1 MWQIAAGFFL
11 RRIDKGQRRDAVDVN
26 RLEWKQSRC
35 QSMFASQFTGN
46 NFMQQEQDLF
56 AHQDTLA
63 NLHENIPLTEK
74 SRFLHQVLRQDFPFV
89 DRLAIALFDDKTQM
103 LKTYTHSTEGND
115 SPVTTYEAPLSSAPS
130 LHAIIEHRKPRL
142 VQDLAIFAQGTH
154 EHTKRV
160 AAKGYKSSYTMPLYQ
175 SGTFIG
181 FLFFNS
187 MQQHPFTPQSLRQID
202 IYGHLIALMV
212 INELTAIRTLL
223 AAVRAARNMTHYRD
237 LETGSHIDRT
247 AHYARLIARE
257 LAVGYGITDEQIEH
271 IFLFSPMHDVG
282 KIGIP
287 DKILRKPSKLDDD
300 EFDVMKT
307 HPEKG
312 REIIDSVLKDF
323 SLGTFGHVDILR
335 NIAEFHHEA
344 MDGSGYP
351 RGLKGKEIPIE
362 ARISAVADVFDALT
376 SRRSYKAPWTNEE
389 AFAVLRKM
397 SSAKLDR
404 DCVNALIGN
413 IDKVLEI
420 QQRFRDED
428 LI

>member
-1 MWQIAAGFFL
+1 M
-11 RRIDKGQRRDAVDVN
+11 
-26 RLEWKQSRC
+26 QS
-35 QSMFASQFTGN
+35 
-46 NFMQQEQDLF
+46 EEDLF
-56 AHQDTLA
+56 THQDTLA

-74 SRFLHQVLRQDFPFV
+74 LRFLHQIIRQDFSFI
-89 DRLAIALFDDKTQM
+89 DRLAIALFDEKTQM
-103 LKTYTHSTEGND
+103 LKTYTHSTEGCD

-130 LHAIIEHRKPRL
+130 LHAIIEHRRPRL
-142 VQDLAIFAQGTH
+142 VQDLHIFSKGTH
-154 EHTKRV
+154 EHTQRV

-175 SGTFIG
+175 NDVFIG

-187 MQQHPFTPQSLRQID
+187 QLEHPFDSKTLRQID

-223 AAVRAARNMTHYRD
+223 AAVRAARSMTHYRD

-257 LAVGYGITDEQIEH
+257 LASGYGISDEQIEH

-287 DKILRKPSKLDDD
+287 DNILRKPSKLNDT

-307 HPEKG
+307 HPVKG
-312 REIIDSVLKDF
+312 REIIDSVLQDF
-323 SLGTFGHVDILR
+323 GLGTLGHANILR

-344 MDGSGYP
+344 VDGSGYP
-351 RGLKGKEIPIE
+351 NGLKGEEIPIE

-376 SRRSYKAPWTNEE
+376 SRRSYKAAWTNEQ
-389 AFAVLRKM
+389 AFAALRQM
-397 SSAKLDR
+397 SNSKLDR
-404 DCVNALIGN
+404 DCVEALIN
-413 IDKVLEI
+413 NANKVLEI
-420 QQRFRDED
+420 QQRFRDND

>member
-1 MWQIAAGFFL
+1 MH
-11 RRIDKGQRRDAVDVN
+11 
-26 RLEWKQSRC
+26 
-35 QSMFASQFTGN
+35 
-46 NFMQQEQDLF
+46 QQKDLF
-56 AHQDTLA
+56 THQDTLA

-74 SRFLHQVLRQDFPFV
+74 LRFLHQIIRQDFPFL
-89 DRLAIALFDDKTQM
+89 DRLAIALFDEKTQI
-103 LKTYTHSTEGND
+103 LKTYTHSTDGND

-130 LHAIIEHRKPRL
+130 LHAIIAHRRPRL
-142 VQDLAIFAQGTH
+142 VQDLNIFSQGTH
-154 EHTKRV
+154 EHTKRI

-175 SGTFIG
+175 GRTFIG

-187 MQQHPFTPQSLRQID
+187 LQEHPFTPQSLRQID
-202 IYGHLIALMV
+202 IYGHLVALMV
-212 INELTAIRTLL
+212 INELTAIRTLI
-223 AAVRAARNMTHYRD
+223 AAVRAARSMTHYRD

-257 LAVGYGITDEQIEH
+257 LASNYDITDEQIEH

-287 DKILRKPSKLDDD
+287 DNILRKPSRLDDS
-300 EFDVMKT
+300 ELDVMKT

-312 REIIDSVLKDF
+312 REIIDAVLKDF

-335 NIAEFHHEA
+335 NIAEYHHEA

-351 RGLKGKEIPIE
+351 KGLKGDEIPIE

-376 SRRSYKAPWTNEE
+376 SRRVYKAAWTNEE
-389 AFAVLRKM
+389 AFAVLQKM
-397 SSAKLDR
+397 SNAKLDR
-404 DCVNALIGN
+404 DCVNALIN
-413 IDKVLEI
+413 NLDKVIAI
-420 QQRFRDED
+420 QQQFRDEE

>member
-1 MWQIAAGFFL
+1 
-11 RRIDKGQRRDAVDVN
+11 
-26 RLEWKQSRC
+26 
-35 QSMFASQFTGN
+35 
-46 NFMQQEQDLF
+46 MQQQKDLF
-56 AHQDTLA
+56 THQDTLA

-74 SRFLHQVLRQDFPFV
+74 LRFLHQIIRQDFPFL
-89 DRLAIALFDDKTQM
+89 DRLAIALFDEKTQI

-130 LHAIIEHRKPRL
+130 LHAIIEHRRPRL
-142 VQDLAIFAQGTH
+142 VQDLNIFSQGTH
-154 EHTKRV
+154 EHTKRI

-175 SGTFIG
+175 GRTFIG

-187 MQQHPFTPQSLRQID
+187 LQAHPFTSHSLRQID
-202 IYGHLIALMV
+202 IYGHLVALMV
-212 INELTAIRTLL
+212 INELTAIRTLI
-223 AAVRAARNMTHYRD
+223 AAVRAARSMTHYRD

-257 LAVGYGITDEQIEH
+257 LASNYDITDEQIEH

-287 DKILRKPSKLDDD
+287 DNILRKPSRLDDS

-312 REIIDSVLKDF
+312 REIIEAVLKDF

-335 NIAEFHHEA
+335 NIAEYHHEA

-351 RGLKGKEIPIE
+351 KGLKGDEIPIE

-376 SRRSYKAPWTNEE
+376 SRRVYKAAWTNEE
-389 AFAVLRKM
+389 AFAVLQKM
-397 SSAKLDR
+397 SNTKLDR
-404 DCVNALIGN
+404 DCVNALIN
-413 IDKVLEI
+413 NLDKVLAI
-420 QQRFRDED
+420 QQQFRDEE

>member
-1 MWQIAAGFFL
+1 MH
-11 RRIDKGQRRDAVDVN
+11 
-26 RLEWKQSRC
+26 
-35 QSMFASQFTGN
+35 
-46 NFMQQEQDLF
+46 QQKDLF
-56 AHQDTLA
+56 THQDTLA

-74 SRFLHQVLRQDFPFV
+74 LRFLHQIIRQDFPFL
-89 DRLAIALFDDKTQM
+89 DRLAIALFDEKTQI
-103 LKTYTHSTEGND
+103 LKTYTHSTDGND

-130 LHAIIEHRKPRL
+130 LHAIIAHRRPRL
-142 VQDLAIFAQGTH
+142 VQDLNIFSQGTH
-154 EHTKRV
+154 EHTKRI

-175 SGTFIG
+175 GRTFIG

-187 MQQHPFTPQSLRQID
+187 LQEHPFTPQSLRQID
-202 IYGHLIALMV
+202 IYGHLVALMV
-212 INELTAIRTLL
+212 INELTAIRTLI
-223 AAVRAARNMTHYRD
+223 AAVRAARSMTHYRD

-257 LAVGYGITDEQIEH
+257 LASNYDITDEQIEH

-287 DKILRKPSKLDDD
+287 DNILRKPSRLDDS
-300 EFDVMKT
+300 ELDVMKT

-312 REIIDSVLKDF
+312 REIIDAVLKDF

-335 NIAEFHHEA
+335 NIAEYHHEA

-351 RGLKGKEIPIE
+351 KGLKGDEIPIE

-376 SRRSYKAPWTNEE
+376 SRRVYKAAWTNEE
-389 AFAVLRKM
+389 AFAVLQKM
-397 SSAKLDR
+397 SNVKLDR
-404 DCVNALIGN
+404 DCVNALIN
-413 IDKVLEI
+413 NLDKVIAI
-420 QQRFRDED
+420 QQQFRDEE

>member
-1 MWQIAAGFFL
+1 
-11 RRIDKGQRRDAVDVN
+11 
-26 RLEWKQSRC
+26 
-35 QSMFASQFTGN
+35 
-46 NFMQQEQDLF
+46 MQQQKDLF
-56 AHQDTLA
+56 THQDTLA

-74 SRFLHQVLRQDFPFV
+74 LGFLHQIIRQDFPFL
-89 DRLAIALFDDKTQM
+89 DRLAIALFDEKTQI

-115 SPVTTYEAPLSSAPS
+115 SPVTMYEAPLSSAPS
-130 LHAIIEHRKPRL
+130 LHAIIEHRRPRL
-142 VQDLAIFAQGTH
+142 VQDLNIFSYGSH
-154 EHTKRV
+154 EHTKRI

-175 SGTFIG
+175 SRTFIG

-187 MQQHPFTPQSLRQID
+187 LQEHPFTPQSLRQID

-212 INELTAIRTLL
+212 INELTAIRTLI
-223 AAVRAARNMTHYRD
+223 AAVRAARSMTHYRD

-257 LAVGYGITDEQIEH
+257 LASKYDYDITDEQIEH

-287 DKILRKPSKLDDD
+287 DNILRKPGRLDDS

-312 REIIDSVLKDF
+312 REIIDAVLKDF

-335 NIAEFHHEA
+335 NIAEYHHEA

-351 RGLKGKEIPIE
+351 RGLKGDEIPIE

-376 SRRSYKAPWTNEE
+376 SRRVYKAAWTNEE
-389 AFAVLRKM
+389 AFAGLQKM
-397 SSAKLDR
+397 SNAKLDR
-404 DCVNALIGN
+404 DCVNALIN
-413 IDKVLEI
+413 NLDKVLVI
-420 QQRFRDED
+420 QQQFRDEE